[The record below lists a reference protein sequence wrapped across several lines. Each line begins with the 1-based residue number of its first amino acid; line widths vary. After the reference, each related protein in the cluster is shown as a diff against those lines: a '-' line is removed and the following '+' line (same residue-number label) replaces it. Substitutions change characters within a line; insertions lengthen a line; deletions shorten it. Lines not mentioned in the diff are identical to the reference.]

1 MRDPATEWC
10 FSVSVDET
18 RRRKL
23 CRAESFEQL
32 VDEVIADVRVTRAIA
47 ESGRDPGL
55 TDCLQPVF
63 FLELPVTGDALFN
76 GPRGYRAQYW
86 ADPWRGL
93 EANALLL
100 KSLLP
105 KLLASVDTT
114 GQPRLAEIDVSA
126 SLGAVSAKFW
136 IREAPST
143 LTKTRD
149 LEVEPWL
156 SAAENGIEK
165 AMLGLAAPQ
174 TSKYEV
180 KGALLDKHGNER
192 IPAGKIGRHHEI
204 HRFGFS

>member
-1 MRDPATEWC
+1 MRDPATEWR
-10 FSVSVDET
+10 FSVSVDEA

-23 CRAESFEQL
+23 CRAKSFEQL
-32 VDEVIADVRVTRAIA
+32 VDDVLADVRVIRAIV
-47 ESGRDPGL
+47 ERGRDPGL

-63 FLELPVTGDALFN
+63 FLELAVTGDALFN
-76 GPRGYRAQYW
+76 GPHGYRAQYW
-86 ADPWRGL
+86 TDPWRGL

-100 KSLLP
+100 SSLRP
-105 KLLASVDTT
+105 KLLASVDTND
-114 GQPRLAEIDVSA
+114 QPQLAELDVSA
-126 SLGAVSAKFW
+126 SLSAVSAKFW

-143 LTKTRD
+143 MTKTRE
-149 LEVEPWL
+149 LQVEPWL

-165 AMLGLAAPQ
+165 AVLGLAAPQ

-192 IPAGKIGRHHEI
+192 VPARKIGRHHEI